1 MTSPLSTL
9 YPEHTFSLL
18 LTIEHQL
25 FLLLD
30 VNVGTMRV
38 EDSLSL
44 PIDSR
49 RSFSSV
55 AVDVV
60 GIGVW
65 VGDVGAG
72 G

>member
-1 MTSPLSTL
+1 M
-9 YPEHTFSLL
+9 
-18 LTIEHQL
+18 
-25 FLLLD
+25 
-30 VNVGTMRV
+30 NVGTVRV

>member
-1 MTSPLSTL
+1 MTSPLRTL

-30 VNVGTMRV
+30 VKIGTMRV